1 MSGTNDTGA
10 AIAQPDWRQ
19 LLKDPLEIETATD
32 HWTRIT
38 DEMGERQILAASN
51 GHAIQRLVLSYL
63 LFDRCSREIA
73 KGGAVLKPK
82 RGSTKSIARLSPHFT
97 AMRAASAEAE
107 RLEAQL
113 GLSTLRRS
121 RAGKVTKRRERR
133 AGADA
138 FLGPRES

>member
-1 MSGTNDTGA
+1 MRWRSARSSPHRTGTRSSA
-10 AIAQPDWRQ
+10 W
-19 LLKDPLEIETATD
+19 
-32 HWTRIT
+32 
-38 DEMGERQILAASN
+38 SS
-51 GHAIQRLVLSYL
+51 SYL

-73 KGGAVLKPK
+73 TGGAVLKPK

-121 RAGKVTKRRERR
+121 RAGKVTKRKERK

-138 FLGPRES
+138 FLGRKGELGRRRPIRPPPGRRPPFAATSSSASSSAMRPSATCEI